1 MGACRSTTNQP
12 ARPDEHAR
20 TQPELRAQTLPARAS
35 APARRGPPDQSA
47 RRGSDGGDPS
57 GEAAARLAD
66 EVLHDAVARRSI
78 QLSGLHRKK
87 DPLPKND
94 AVEMDGT
101 VIDALPNSQ
110 FTVRLDNGHELLAY
124 TGGRMRRFRI
134 RILLGDRV
142 KVEMSPYDLSRGRVS
157 YRYR

>member
-1 MGACRSTTNQP
+1 
-12 ARPDEHAR
+12 
-20 TQPELRAQTLPARAS
+20 
-35 APARRGPPDQSA
+35 
-47 RRGSDGGDPS
+47 
-57 GEAAARLAD
+57 
-66 EVLHDAVARRSI
+66 
-78 QLSGLHRKK
+78 
-87 DPLPKND
+87 LPKND

-101 VIDALPNSQ
+101 IIDALPNSQ

-142 KVEMSPYDLSRGRVS
+142 KVEMSPYDLARGRVS

>member
-1 MGACRSTTNQP
+1 MATCEP
-12 ARPDEHAR
+12 VKD
-20 TQPELRAQTLPARAS
+20 
-35 APARRGPPDQSA
+35 
-47 RRGSDGGDPS
+47 
-57 GEAAARLAD
+57 
-66 EVLHDAVARRSI
+66 
-78 QLSGLHRKK
+78 SGLAWHVPEEKK
-87 DPLPKND
+87 QGKKGSILPKND

>member
-1 MGACRSTTNQP
+1 M
-12 ARPDEHAR
+12 
-20 TQPELRAQTLPARAS
+20 
-35 APARRGPPDQSA
+35 
-47 RRGSDGGDPS
+47 
-57 GEAAARLAD
+57 
-66 EVLHDAVARRSI
+66 
-78 QLSGLHRKK
+78 
-87 DPLPKND
+87 PKND

-124 TGGRMRRFRI
+124 TGGRLRRFRI

-142 KVEMSPYDLSRGRVS
+142 KVEMSPYDLSRGRVA